1 MDPIGRPRARS
12 RVHAGLRAK
21 GLHVGKKRV
30 ARVMRENGLAARRK
44 RRLGRTRD
52 STHDSPVAPDV
63 LESDL
68 EQDAPNEVRVTDV
81 TYLFTAE
88 GWPYLAVMLDL
99 FFAPGRRLGDE

>member
-1 MDPIGRPRARS
+1 
-12 RVHAGLRAK
+12 
-21 GLHVGKKRV
+21 
-30 ARVMRENGLAARRK
+30 
-44 RRLGRTRD
+44 
-52 STHDSPVAPDV
+52 V